1 MYNIGLKHEKEIL
14 FTESMGI
21 IGLLLCFKTDFW
33 NMNVS
38 IKSPSCNNR
47 KLVETVTNVFI
58 LTFIYLTL

>member
-1 MYNIGLKHEKEIL
+1 
-14 FTESMGI
+14 
-21 IGLLLCFKTDFW
+21 
-33 NMNVS
+33 MNVS